1 MDKAKLYKALFA
13 CCDKKNRSIR
23 PILKGVNHQLVGNQ
37 WVLGASD
44 GYVAVQAYLPATEL
58 PEDLNGYVKALDGK
72 TLTDGMFPFIP
83 GITPNGE
90 PKYKSKFDIKALK
103 ELAKVVD
110 KEANGLPVKW
120 KIVNRLILNGV
131 CLNGVC
137 LNVRFLQKALSV
149 MELYGDTVTIEA
161 HVKRQSTEE
170 HLAISKLKVLGTE
183 SYCLICP
190 AKPWGGKDA
199 KLAGIEGEKVDYTID
214 EARELLA
221 KQKVK
226 KTEKPKSWYE

>member
-13 CCDKKNRSIR
+13 CCDKEKHSIR
-23 PILKGVNHQLVGNQ
+23 PILKGVNHQLINNQ

-58 PEDLNGYVKALDGK
+58 PENLNGLVKAPDGK

-110 KEANGLPVKW
+110 KEANGLPAKW
-120 KIVNRLILNGV
+120 KQVNRLILNNV
-131 CLNGVC
+131 R

-170 HLAISKLKVLGTE
+170 RLAISKLRVPGTE
-183 SYCLICP
+183 SYCLIWP
-190 AKPWGGKDA
+190 AKPWDGKDA

-214 EARELLA
+214 EARELLT

-226 KTEKPKSWYE
+226 KTEKPKAWYE